1 MPKILTPEQ
10 ARQYVEEGAAH
21 PIRVLSAAQAR
32 AYLAALEA
40 GERAHGDKLRKTLRT
55 KAHLALQWV
64 DEIVHDAAIL
74 DAVEDVIGPDIR
86 LYNLSFWI
94 KNAHDSAYVGWH
106 QDSTYF
112 PLDPAVQVTA
122 WVALTDSVAQ
132 NGNVKYV
139 PGSHRLGQLRHGN
152 EIDKGSLLSKGQH
165 VVEPFDSSV
174 VKSISLEPGEMS
186 LHHTRLVHYSEPNN
200 SARRRIGL
208 GISYIPAS
216 VRCTGSIR
224 HTAMLVRGVDRYDHF
239 DDEPRVQLDYDPAV
253 EPFRQDA
260 IARYG
265 QARDEQVALKE
276 RLFAGELPRPRRSL
290 R

>member
-1 MPKILTPEQ
+1 MPKILTHEQ
-10 ARQYVEEGAAH
+10 VRQYAEEGATY
-21 PIRVLSAAQAR
+21 PIRVLQPAEAR
-32 AYLAALEA
+32 SYLAALEE
-40 GERAHGDKLRKTLRT
+40 GERTRGDELRRTLRT
-55 KAHLALQWV
+55 KAHLALKWV
-64 DEIVHDAAIL
+64 DEIVHHRAIL

-94 KNAHDSAYVGWH
+94 KNARDSAHVGWH

-122 WVALTDSVAQ
+122 WVALTDSVVE

-139 PGSHRLGQLRHGN
+139 PGSHRLGQLRHGT
-152 EIDKGSLLSKGQH
+152 EAGTGSLLSQGQH

-174 VKSISLEPGEMS
+174 VKSISLESGEMS

-208 GISYIPAS
+208 GISYIPTT
-216 VRCTGSIR
+216 VRCTGSVR
-224 HTAMLVRGVDRYDHF
+224 HTAMLVRGVDRYNHF
-239 DDEPRVQLDYDPAV
+239 DDEPRVQRDYDPAV

-265 QARDEQVALKE
+265 QARDEQVALKA
-276 RLFAGELPRPRRSL
+276 RLAGAVPVKSESVR
-290 R
+290 